1 MLNLGHRVIPPHL
14 GTRIC
19 LRNEEESGA
28 TTTAKGRTEM
38 QAPCSWQGTKKLLQ
52 VTETVYRDKRQP
64 TEWEDVSAHRISK
77 KHGKN
82 AYDSALKKPPDY
94 KVGRGPEC
102 FSKDIQTAMCE
113 KTREKMLNI
122 ANHQGNQN
130 RNKISFHPVR
140 MGIIKKRTSS
150 GEDVEK
156 RGASCT
162 VGENVNGAAA
172 VETVQRFLKN

>member
-1 MLNLGHRVIPPHL
+1 MLNLGHRVIPPRL

-38 QAPCSWQGTKKLLQ
+38 QAPCSWQVTKKLLK

-64 TEWEDVSAHRISK
+64 TEWEDISAHRIYN
-77 KHGKN
+77 KHAKN

-94 KVGRGPEC
+94 KVGRGLEC

-122 ANHQGNQN
+122 TNHQGNQN
-130 RNKISFHPVR
+130 RNKISFHTCQNGYHTKKEQALVKMWRKGEPHALLVR
-140 MGIIKKRTSS
+140 M
-150 GEDVEK
+150 
-156 RGASCT
+156 
-162 VGENVNGAAA
+162 
-172 VETVQRFLKN
+172 